1 MGHKRLARLE
11 EKKGSLLHQPVWLL
25 GLVLMISGE
34 IGNLA
39 AYGDRGT
46 PTAVITAV
54 GCIGVVANLL
64 IATLFLKEPFRVRDL
79 MGGTMVVGGESPKKV
94 KKCDE
99 VTFEVKA
106 SGSHYSPETGKQ
118 LPLVKKGTLFGG
130 TG

>member
-79 MGGTMVVGGESPKKV
+79 MGGTMVVGGESPKID
-94 KKCDE
+94 C
-99 VTFEVKA
+99 A
-106 SGSHYSPETGKQ
+106 
-118 LPLVKKGTLFGG
+118 LPISSLSLGRPPPPRTRARRTSMLNAQE
-130 TG
+130 